1 MLPISASDKIVSF
14 LKAISWSAVWAPRLQ
29 SWTMDRNWNRAE
41 GERLLAAHEFKE
53 AEYYLT
59 LAVADA
65 DLNSLSSAKRVRL
78 RLQLAEAQRKL
89 DQLGRA
95 EETIRA
101 AAAIAA
107 RTSDSNGYLL
117 CLDALAEV
125 FMIQE
130 NYTAAEKLSQEGI
143 RIETTLPHPDP
154 LRMAR
159 RVHRLGIARYRT
171 SPSADVLPAL
181 QKGLELHEAAYG
193 LEHAETARVLSEL
206 GAILRAQ
213 GHHDDAQRYL
223 RRSLRLHQLKLGHDH
238 PVAVQDLHQLAG
250 SLEESGDIE
259 GAAAEYERMIVLKQ
273 RAVGEDP
280 DELAEMQFS
289 LANLY
294 IGWGN
299 FARSRELLADCV
311 GTFKRTSGPRFA
323 VALET
328 LAQVEELSGR
338 FHDAVRELDRAGKVW
353 EKCPGRSTELA
364 ANLEYR
370 AELLDQLRKRKE
382 ATWLREQAAR
392 LAGRA
397 AGA

>member
-1 MLPISASDKIVSF
+1 
-14 LKAISWSAVWAPRLQ
+14 
-29 SWTMDRNWNRAE
+29 MDRNWNRAE
-41 GERLLAAHEFKE
+41 GERLLAAREYKE

-59 LAVADA
+59 LAVAEA
-65 DLNSLSSAKRVRL
+65 DLHSLSSAKRVRL
-78 RLQLAEAQRKL
+78 RLQLAEAQRRL
-89 DQLGRA
+89 DQLDRA
-95 EETIRA
+95 EQTIRA
-101 AAAIAA
+101 GTSIAA
-107 RTSDSNGYLL
+107 KSADSTGYLM

-125 FMIQE
+125 FMTKQ
-130 NYTAAEKLSQEGI
+130 NYPAAERLSQEGI

-171 SPSADVLPAL
+171 QPSEDVLPAL

-193 LEHAETARVLSEL
+193 SEHEETARVLSEL
-206 GAILRAQ
+206 GSIYRAQ
-213 GHHDDAQRYL
+213 GYHDQAQRCL
-223 RRSLRLHQLKLGHDH
+223 RRSLRFHQNKFGPNH

-259 GAAAEYERMIVLKQ
+259 GAAAEYERTIQLKQ
-273 RAVGEDP
+273 RTLGEDP
-280 DELAEMQFS
+280 DELGEMQFG

-294 IGWGN
+294 ISWGIYPR
-299 FARSRELLADCV
+299 ARELLADCV
-311 GTFKRTSGPRFA
+311 GTFKRKAGPRLA

-353 EKCPGRSTELA
+353 EKCSGRSAELA

>member
-1 MLPISASDKIVSF
+1 
-14 LKAISWSAVWAPRLQ
+14 
-29 SWTMDRNWNRAE
+29 MDRNWNRAE
-41 GERLLAAHEFKE
+41 GERLLAAHEYKE
-53 AEYYLT
+53 AEYHLT

-65 DLNSLSSAKRVRL
+65 DLHSLSSAKRVRL

-89 DQLGRA
+89 DQLSRA
-95 EETIRA
+95 EETVRA
-101 AAAIAA
+101 AAVLAA
-107 RTSDSNGYLL
+107 KTSDSTGYLM
-117 CLDALAEV
+117 CLDALAEI
-125 FMIQE
+125 FMIQK
-130 NYTAAEKLSQEGI
+130 NYPAAEKLSQEGI
-143 RIETTLPHPDP
+143 RLETTLPHPDP
-154 LRMAR
+154 ARMAR
-159 RVHRLGIARYRT
+159 RVHRLGIARYKT
-171 SPSADVLPAL
+171 HPSADVLPAL

-193 LEHAETARVLSEL
+193 AEHEETVRVLSEL
-206 GAILRAQ
+206 GSIYRAQ
-213 GHHDDAQRYL
+213 GRHDDAQRCL
-223 RRSLRLHQLKLGHDH
+223 RRSLRFHQNNLGADH
-238 PVAVQDLHQLAG
+238 PVSTQDLHQLAG
-250 SLEESGDIE
+250 SLEECGDID
-259 GAAAEYERMIVLKQ
+259 GAAAEYERVIHLKQ
-273 RAVGEDP
+273 RVLGEDP

-299 FARSRELLADCV
+299 YPRARELLADCV
-311 GTFKRTSGPRFA
+311 GTFKRKSGPRLA

>member
-1 MLPISASDKIVSF
+1 
-14 LKAISWSAVWAPRLQ
+14 
-29 SWTMDRNWNRAE
+29 MDRNWNRAE
-41 GERLLAAHEFKE
+41 GERLLAAREFKE
-53 AEYYLT
+53 AEYYLA
-59 LAVADA
+59 LAVSEADRHG
-65 DLNSLSSAKRVRL
+65 LSSAKRVRL

-107 RTSDSNGYLL
+107 KTSDSTGYLM
-117 CLDALAEV
+117 CLDALAEL

-130 NYTAAEKLSQEGI
+130 NFPAAEKLSQEGI
-143 RIETTLPHPDP
+143 RIETMLPHPDP
-154 LRMAR
+154 LRVAR

-171 SPSADVLPAL
+171 YPSADVLPAL

-193 LEHAETARVLSEL
+193 SEHAETTRVLSEL
-206 GAILRAQ
+206 GSIYRAQ
-213 GHHDDAQRYL
+213 GRHEDAQRCL
-223 RRSLRLHQLKLGHDH
+223 RRSLRFHQNWLGPEH
-238 PVAVQDLHQLAG
+238 PVSMQDLHQLAG

-259 GAAAEYERMIVLKQ
+259 GAAAEYERVILLRQ
-273 RAVGEDP
+273 RMLGEDP

-294 IGWGN
+294 IGWGIYP
-299 FARSRELLADCV
+299 RSRELLAECV
-311 GTFKRTSGPRFA
+311 GTFSRKAGPRLA

-328 LAQVEELSGR
+328 LAQVEEISGR

-353 EKCPGRSTELA
+353 EKCPGRSDELA